1 MRRILLFL
9 CLLAPSMVSWAQ
21 RPDGERELVCD
32 LKKVDAT
39 PKGRTGK
46 LNERVTVTIQRI
58 SNKLTVSGRGIGIVF
73 SIGALPNAK
82 TYEDNNKW
90 SILEGTA
97 DGDRKATHQ
106 LLIGKLAGR
115 DQDNKS
121 LDTPFFYNSVE
132 GSKCGPLR
140 CETFAQR
147 QITGTCDLSFCPNKS
162 ARLGRGGDC
171 PL

>member
-1 MRRILLFL
+1 MRRILLLL

-121 LDTPFFYNSVE
+121 LDTPFF
-132 GSKCGPLR
+132 LQ
-140 CETFAQR
+140 QR
-147 QITGTCDLSFCPNKS
+147 
-162 ARLGRGGDC
+162 RGIQVWAST
-171 PL
+171 L